1 MNKTLILAATLLSL
15 GVGSAFAGD
24 GDMNAQP
31 ARVDRAPVAAQASG
45 HGRLF
50 PATNRAQTDVYGL
63 FPDGSGGMRG
73 NR

>member
-1 MNKTLILAATLLSL
+1 MNKTLILAVTLLSL

-24 GDMNAQP
+24 GDVNALP
-31 ARVDRAPVAAQASG
+31 AQVSNAPITAQASG

-50 PATNRAQTDVYGL
+50 PAGNHAQTNVYDL
-63 FPDGSGGMRG
+63 FPDGSGGLRG